1 MRRSVSTLTACAALA
16 AVATVALADPQAP
29 AAARP
34 APASQEYLF
43 PSGAG
48 VLFFHV
54 RPEKTQ
60 DFEAV
65 TARLAEVLAETTDPL
80 RKQQAA
86 SWRVFR
92 SAEPP
97 RETVIYLFVFD
108 PAVAGADYDP
118 IKILSEA
125 LPIEVQQL
133 YERLR
138 ADVVRVERMGL
149 TKIR

>member
-1 MRRSVSTLTACAALA
+1 MMPVVCAVVLTVA
-16 AVATVALADPQAP
+16 AVSSERPQAP
-29 AAARP
+29 SAPQP
-34 APASQEYLF
+34 ATAPPEYVF

-54 RPEKTQ
+54 RPEKVQ

-65 TARLAEVLAETTDPL
+65 TARLSQVLDSTADPT

-92 SAEPP
+92 SAETP
-97 RETVIYLFVFD
+97 RESVIYLFVFD
-108 PAVAGADYDP
+108 PAVLGADYDP
-118 IKILSEA
+118 VKILSEA
-125 LPIEVQQL
+125 APTEVQQL

-138 ADVVRVERMGL
+138 ADVLRVERMGL
-149 TKIR
+149 TKLR

>member
-1 MRRSVSTLTACAALA
+1 MPLRSAVLTAVIALA
-16 AVATVALADPQAP
+16 AVITIAAQGSPSAP
-29 AAARP
+29 P
-34 APASQEYLF
+34 KPSPSEYLF
-43 PSGAG
+43 ASGAG
-48 VLFFHV
+48 ILFFHV
-54 RPEKTQ
+54 RPERAQ

-65 TARLAEVLAETTDPL
+65 TTRLAEVLDQTSDPI

-92 SAEPP
+92 STEAP
-97 RETVIYLFVFD
+97 RETVIYVFVFD
-108 PAVAGADYDP
+108 PAVSGADYDP

-125 LPIEVQQL
+125 SPGEVQAL

-149 TKIR
+149 TRLR